1 MASELS
7 ARARTVSAVEA
18 AFATLLI
25 VARALYPRVPNEVI
39 VLFIIGLV
47 SLRVRNGGWGA
58 IGIRKPESWLR
69 ISITAL
75 VAAAIRIG
83 IGDGVLVPALA
94 QFFPAPHESSMA
106 NDLVGNVKALAM
118 LLGVVWTFAAF
129 GEEFC
134 YRGYIWKRVQ
144 EAVGKRGDWVALAV
158 SAVLFGLG
166 HAYKG
171 PAGII
176 DSGFAGLVLGT
187 AYLLNRKNLWA
198 PILTHGFIDTFGVVV
213 TFLGWAD

>member
-1 MASELS
+1 MGSELS
-7 ARARTVSAVEA
+7 ARDRTISAVEA
-18 AFATLLI
+18 VFAALLI
-25 VARALYPRVPNEVI
+25 VARAMYPRVPNEVI

-58 IGIRKPESWLR
+58 IGIRRPESWPR
-69 ISITAL
+69 ILGTA
-75 VAAAIRIG
+75 VAAAAIRIG
-83 IGDGVLVPALA
+83 IGDGVLVPALTHL
-94 QFFPAPHESSMA
+94 FPAPHESSIA
-106 NDLVGNVKALAM
+106 NDLVGNLKALAM
-118 LLGVVWTFAAF
+118 LLGLVWTFAAI

-144 EAVGKRGDWVALAV
+144 ESVGKHGDWIALAM

-171 PAGII
+171 PVGII

-198 PILTHGFIDTFGVVV
+198 SILTHGFIDTFGVVV
-213 TFLGWAD
+213 TFFGWAD